1 MGRIF
6 FIQRFWTYRNIMK
19 FKILDS
25 FKYKGKYSSRKLTVF
40 VAFVLLN
47 MLFLTELYFN
57 KTVSETL
64 VIIYG
69 VIVLIGLGF
78 LTSENVVDILRRNND
93 YPYYD
98 PYISNTNINVS
109 NKRKDKEINEEDTRL
124 PME

>member
-1 MGRIF
+1 
-6 FIQRFWTYRNIMK
+6 MK